1 MYKYIRRIYYRL
13 SSMDS
18 VQGFLWGDGEEV
30 WDLLSK
36 GSGGGGGRLLQCVST
51 RVASCIINRAIKV
64 VCGCHFGNF
73 LILHAKNHVC

>member
-1 MYKYIRRIYYRL
+1 MDTYIRRIYYRL

-18 VQGFLWGDGEEV
+18 GFLEREGEEV

-36 GSGGGGGRLLQCVST
+36 GSGGGGRLLQCVST